1 MLDGSYHFFF
11 QVKPL
16 PARVKYRTYSPTTLT
31 NAYLAV
37 KEGGSSVRKASKQ
50 FCIPMQTLRDRTSGR
65 IDPDCVTTGRPPM
78 FSSEEE
84 VKIVE
89 HLKAVSSYGYGYT
102 RSEVALIA
110 SDYAVQLNKR
120 STTDPPLTRRWLD
133 GFFQRWPELKVLRP
147 RALEFVRAKSA
158 SEEVVMKYFENL
170 SETVNKYDLHDKPHL
185 IFNIDEK
192 GISPNHTPPSIVGH
206 RDFQPP
212 AVTTGKSATT
222 TVIGSG
228 SASGVAIPPYF
239 VFAGKRWNDDL
250 LKGGSPGVGGTVS
263 ETGWSNSDIFRTYL
277 EDHFL
282 KYVPVHDQHPLL
294 ILLDGH
300 STHVSI
306 GLVEWARARNIILF
320 ILPAHCSH
328 ILQPLD
334 VACFGP
340 FQRIFNNEIHK
351 QLRTSSCVITRY
363 NLCEIASKVYSLAL
377 CAENLRSGFRKTG
390 IFPLDSSVVD
400 KHHFLPAEI
409 LRSTPPEP
417 ENDIHMN
424 SDPDAQPG
432 ITEPS
437 HAPEVLVPSDPSVP
451 SDKNEISSPE
461 KENFF
466 DMKLNSI
473 RQVKSENKK
482 RKRKSVS
489 KITSGKP
496 ITEAPVFDLIRE
508 YESGKKISQPKKKI
522 TTEKDQQ
529 IRKPKNKMSQ
539 PNKSKKQA
547 SPQAGPSHIN
557 IDSDSDLLSTDE
569 SEIDETEK
577 CCVCSKYTPDQVRN
591 SLDIKFTK
599 WVQCANTE
607 CKHWVHLIYCTPL
620 RAVRRDTVFYCTHC
634 PEDPPE
640 E

>member
-1 MLDGSYHFFF
+1 MAVTIFF

-228 SASGVAIPPYF
+228 SASGLCCYPTIF
-239 VFAGKRWNDDL
+239 CFRWQA
-250 LKGGSPGVGGTVS
+250 
-263 ETGWSNSDIFRTYL
+263 L
-277 EDHFL
+277 E
-282 KYVPVHDQHPLL
+282 
-294 ILLDGH
+294 
-300 STHVSI
+300 
-306 GLVEWARARNIILF
+306 R
-320 ILPAHCSH
+320 
-328 ILQPLD
+328 
-334 VACFGP
+334 
-340 FQRIFNNEIHK
+340 
-351 QLRTSSCVITRY
+351 
-363 NLCEIASKVYSLAL
+363 
-377 CAENLRSGFRKTG
+377 
-390 IFPLDSSVVD
+390 
-400 KHHFLPAEI
+400 
-409 LRSTPPEP
+409 
-417 ENDIHMN
+417 
-424 SDPDAQPG
+424 
-432 ITEPS
+432 
-437 HAPEVLVPSDPSVP
+437 
-451 SDKNEISSPE
+451 
-461 KENFF
+461 
-466 DMKLNSI
+466 
-473 RQVKSENKK
+473 
-482 RKRKSVS
+482 
-489 KITSGKP
+489 
-496 ITEAPVFDLIRE
+496 
-508 YESGKKISQPKKKI
+508 
-522 TTEKDQQ
+522 
-529 IRKPKNKMSQ
+529 
-539 PNKSKKQA
+539 
-547 SPQAGPSHIN
+547 
-557 IDSDSDLLSTDE
+557 
-569 SEIDETEK
+569 
-577 CCVCSKYTPDQVRN
+577 
-591 SLDIKFTK
+591 
-599 WVQCANTE
+599 
-607 CKHWVHLIYCTPL
+607 
-620 RAVRRDTVFYCTHC
+620 
-634 PEDPPE
+634 
-640 E
+640 